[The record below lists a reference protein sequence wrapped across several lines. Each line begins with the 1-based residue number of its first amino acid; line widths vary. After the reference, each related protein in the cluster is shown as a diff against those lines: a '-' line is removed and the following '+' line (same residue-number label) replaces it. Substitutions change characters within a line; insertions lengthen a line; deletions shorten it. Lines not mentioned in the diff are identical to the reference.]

1 VACCKLFPV
10 CPAEGKA
17 LDFSC
22 SPRHNVLS
30 YCFRRVDGTQLSW
43 LQPSLDRCKVDL
55 PVTASTRCMQQ
66 LTTAHWNKH
75 HQMQSPAT
83 LPPQPILHYLSSN
96 LVALPG
102 AAVRQSQRTTS
113 SSSVP
118 ASSWAHVRQVE
129 MVLPTVP
136 PWLSLQG
143 LPLGRRSAGTGDT
156 ENVVSPSPRHL
167 QPELKRTLKV
177 IMTYA

>member
-1 VACCKLFPV
+1 V

-43 LQPSLDRCKVDL
+43 LQSSLDMCKVDL
-55 PVTASTRCMQQ
+55 PVTASMRCMQQ

-102 AAVRQSQRTTS
+102 AAARQSQRTTS
-113 SSSVP
+113 SSSVFVGP
-118 ASSWAHVRQVE
+118 C
-129 MVLPTVP
+129 
-136 PWLSLQG
+136 
-143 LPLGRRSAGTGDT
+143 
-156 ENVVSPSPRHL
+156 SPSGNGPAHSPTMAIAPRPAPWPSLRRHRSYRERR
-167 QPELKRTLKV
+167 QPQPSSSPTRAQANT
-177 IMTYA
+177 